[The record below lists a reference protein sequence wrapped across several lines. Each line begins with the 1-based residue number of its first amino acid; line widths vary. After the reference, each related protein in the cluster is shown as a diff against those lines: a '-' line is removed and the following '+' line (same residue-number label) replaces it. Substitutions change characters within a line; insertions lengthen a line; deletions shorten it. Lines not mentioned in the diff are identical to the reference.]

1 MAKKLKVPVLADHIL
16 FAVIKGNNFIRSLG
30 PFQGP
35 GSIPPTKHW
44 GRVNDYP
51 ESYEL
56 VDDPIISGT
65 LKFSGVVS
73 PRYSSAGMVMTN
85 TVTGAAYF
93 MLSDDYAHMMDQT
106 VSDHNQITGSW
117 RVIKQGHAFGLQWIT
132 PKAAPEPL
140 RLD

>member
-1 MAKKLKVPVLADHIL
+1 MPKKLSVPMLKDETLFESLRGDRVFQDLA
-16 FAVIKGNNFIRSLG
+16 
-30 PFQGP
+30 PFNSP
-35 GSIPPTKHW
+35 GSIPATLSD
-44 GRVNDYP
+44 GMVNSRPGLYRWEDN
-51 ESYEL
+51 
-56 VDDPIISGT
+56 PIITGT
-65 LKFSGVVS
+65 LRFLKLYEVS
-73 PRYSSAGMVMTN
+73 YVGAGIVMVN
-85 TVTGAAYF
+85 VDTGAAYF